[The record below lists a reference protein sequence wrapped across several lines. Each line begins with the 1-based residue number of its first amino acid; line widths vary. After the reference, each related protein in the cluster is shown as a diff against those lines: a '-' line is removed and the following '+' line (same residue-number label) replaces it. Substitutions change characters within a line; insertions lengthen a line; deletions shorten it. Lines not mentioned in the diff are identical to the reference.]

1 MPDSQS
7 PIDDLKTEATEKS
20 KDPNTRRLLL
30 GLVALWLLTLA
41 ALLVIAW
48 SAYFRAKDDA
58 KTSEKQSQ
66 TLAQQIG
73 MACESGDFG
82 PGFSDEDQAA
92 LCSNADK
99 VIEDQGEIQDD
110 EVQESEIQE
119 PEIQNSEI
127 QDPEPNDPERQDPEL
142 QQGETQDPEIQDPE
156 LADEELQDEEKQDD
170 EVQDDEK
177 QDAEIQDPEDQDPE
191 IQDDEI
197 QDPEVDDPDPAS
209 PYTFSFI
216 FTVPGNGLGQPANT
230 YRVTCNSGTGECT
243 VEEV

>member
-99 VIEDQGEIQDD
+99 VIQDQGEIQDD
-110 EVQESEIQE
+110 EVQESEVQE

-127 QDPEPNDPERQDPEL
+127 QDPEPNDPELED
-142 QQGETQDPEIQDPE
+142 D
-156 LADEELQDEEKQDD
+156 ELQDEEKQDD

-243 VEEV
+243 VEEGSWHLTNFGGWLTLFWR